1 MALTDVEI
9 KKSKPAPKPYKR
21 FDGGGL
27 YVLINP
33 SGSKLWRLKYRF
45 DGREK
50 LLAYGSYPLVPLK
63 DARAWRDKAKRLLL
77 DGIDP
82 GAHQR
87 SAKNEARAAAANT
100 FSVIAAEY
108 LTKAEKE
115 GKSETTLSKKRWLLG
130 LTGEEFDKRPIDQIT
145 AQEVLAILTRVE
157 DKGQYETARRLRSTI
172 GGVFNHAIATARAS
186 NDPTYALRAAL
197 IRPTVTSR
205 AAIIDPAKVGVLLR
219 RIDQYKG
226 QPTTRLALQLL
237 MLFACRPGELRQA
250 QWSEFDI
257 EGRVWQIPET
267 RMKMRRPHYV
277 PLAEPAVELLE
288 QLSQFSPNPGLLF
301 PSTTRASKPISV
313 NTLNGALRRMGYSR
327 DEVTSHGF
335 RTTFSTLA
343 NEAGKWNP
351 DAIERALAHV
361 DANKVRRAYA
371 RGEHWD
377 ERLRLADWWAG
388 KLERCRLHDPP
399 T

>member
-1 MALTDVEI
+1 MPLSDVEI
-9 KKSKPAPKPYKR
+9 KKSKSREKPYKR

-27 YVLINP
+27 YLLVNP
-33 SGSKLWRLKYRF
+33 NGSKLWRLKYRV

-63 DARAWRDKAKRLLL
+63 DARAWRDRSKRLLL
-77 DGIDP
+77 DGVDP
-82 GAHQR
+82 GVHRR
-87 SAKNEARAAAANT
+87 SAKNEASIAAANT
-100 FSVIAAEY
+100 FGVIAADY
-108 LTKAEKE
+108 LAKAEKE

-130 LTGEEFDKRPIDQIT
+130 LAGGEFEKRPIEEIT
-145 AQEVLAILTRVE
+145 SPEVLAILTKVQ

-172 GGVFNHAIATARAS
+172 GGVFSHAIATARAS

-205 AAIIDPAKVGVLLR
+205 AAIIDPAEVGVLLR

-277 PLAEPAVELLE
+277 PLADPAVELLD
-288 QLSQFSPNPGLLF
+288 QLSQLSPNPGLLF
-301 PSTTRASKPISV
+301 PSTKRASKPISE

-335 RTTFSTLA
+335 RTTFSTRA

-351 DAIERALAHV
+351 DAIEP
-361 DANKVRRAYA
+361 
-371 RGEHWD
+371 
-377 ERLRLADWWAG
+377 WWAG
-388 KLERCRLHDPP
+388 KLDDWRRFNPP
-399 T
+399 S

>member
-1 MALTDVEI
+1 MPLSDVEI
-9 KKSKPAPKPYKR
+9 KKSKSREKPYKR

-27 YVLINP
+27 YLLVNP
-33 SGSKLWRLKYRF
+33 NGSKLWRLKYRV

-63 DARAWRDKAKRLLL
+63 DARAWRDRSKRLLL
-77 DGIDP
+77 DGVDP
-82 GAHQR
+82 GVHRR
-87 SAKNEARAAAANT
+87 SAKNEASIAAANT
-100 FSVIAAEY
+100 FGVIAADY
-108 LTKAEKE
+108 LAKAEKE

-130 LTGEEFDKRPIDQIT
+130 LAGGEFEKRPIEEIT
-145 AQEVLAILTRVE
+145 SPEVLAILTKVQ
-157 DKGQYETARRLRSTI
+157 DKGQYETARRLRSTT
-172 GGVFNHAIATARAS
+172 GGVFSHAIATARAS

-205 AAIIDPAKVGVLLR
+205 AAIIDPAEVGVLLR

-277 PLAEPAVELLE
+277 PLADPAVELLD
-288 QLSQFSPNPGLLF
+288 QLSQLSPNPGLLF
-301 PSTTRASKPISV
+301 PSTKRASKPISE

-335 RTTFSTLA
+335 RTTFSTRA

-361 DANKVRRAYA
+361 DANKVRRVYA

-377 ERLRLADWWAG
+377 ERVRLSAWWAG
-388 KLERCRLHDPP
+388 KLDDWRRFNPP
-399 T
+399 S